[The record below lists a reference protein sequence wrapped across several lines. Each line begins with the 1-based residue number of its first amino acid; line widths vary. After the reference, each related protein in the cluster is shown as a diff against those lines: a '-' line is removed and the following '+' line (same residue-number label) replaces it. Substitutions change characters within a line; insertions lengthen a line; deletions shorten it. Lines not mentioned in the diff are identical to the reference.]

1 MADVR
6 TFDYKGRKVEV
17 TVNRNGAHYVGM
29 IEIEGMKLSEHQKLG
44 AEGSSED
51 AAFRSC
57 QRKAEELIDGAPTA

>member
-6 TFDYKGRKVEV
+6 TFDYKGKKVDV
-17 TVNRNGAHYVGM
+17 TINKNGASYVGM
-29 IEIEGMKLSEHQKLG
+29 IEIEGKKLSGQQKLG
-44 AEGSSED
+44 AAEPSED